1 MIFSKL
7 LKPFKLFKSR
17 EQVAKFRQDLEAGTQ
32 ERFEKID
39 RDKCKVWAAAR
50 DVFISSPREA
60 GRKITLPSLPT
71 NDFEILI
78 DNKTGHFAILDRK
91 TCKACGNRLK
101 ALFNWPPDCFVFGW
115 SHEKAD
121 CYCKA
126 FKGGSKK

>member
-60 GRKITLPSLPT
+60 GK
-71 NDFEILI
+71 
-78 DNKTGHFAILDRK
+78 KTVAENQVPVLDRK